1 MLDSIRDFFV
11 KLLVAVS
18 MLGMLGASAATAQT
32 FPDRPI
38 RFVVPYGPGVSTDI
52 VTRLVATRLAERTG
66 WRVIVDNKPGG
77 RFVIAG
83 KEVLNA
89 PNDGHTIYVIGNS
102 MTVIAKILPFDI
114 EKDFVPV
121 SMLSKLNLALVASP
135 KTGFN
140 TLKDIV
146 AFSKTHPATLSYAG
160 SERGSNNHLAGE
172 LLKKSAGIDMQH
184 VPYKD
189 SSYIS
194 DLIEGRLQLAIMTL
208 TSVARYLDSGQ
219 LKGIAVLGESRD
231 PTYSALATVQELGVS
246 MPSLDAGNGF
256 LVRAGTDPKIIA
268 ILNREIAAVLDLPEI
283 KERFKQMGAIAISG
297 TPRQYADKLSSD
309 IALWQKVMTESN
321 IKIE

>member
-208 TSVARYLDSGQ
+208 TSVA
-219 LKGIAVLGESRD
+219 
-231 PTYSALATVQELGVS
+231 ALATVQELGVS